1 MYRASSFGKIRNII
15 KYQRFMTSSDY
26 ALLLTVRRVSQ
37 DH

>member
-1 MYRASSFGKIRNII
+1 M

-26 ALLLTVRRVSQ
+26 ALLLTVGRVSQ